1 MKQPFMKTLS
11 TIKVWQREKEALC
24 RENQALRHQL
34 KQLERQNQLEKT
46 ESISF
51 YQLGQLVAAIVHDLQ
66 GGLGIIQNTA
76 GFMLDDLDELDLL
89 VADVHKI
96 IQSTQFCELIL
107 RNLMAVGKRN
117 TFTPTE
123 VNIEKTVSTTFFI
136 LKRKLIDV
144 NLVLEVDPDLPTI
157 MSDEGNIKQIFMNL
171 IKNAG
176 EAMPDGGTITIRTRR
191 EAEMLCIDVSDTGNG
206 IPADV
211 LDRIFDLHFT
221 SKEKGIGL
229 GLYIVRAIVEAQGGD
244 IAVESEVNRGTTFI
258 IHLPI
263 AQEVA

>member
-1 MKQPFMKTLS
+1 MKQPL
-11 TIKVWQREKEALC
+11 
-24 RENQALRHQL
+24 ENTDDTMRQQL
-34 KQLERQNQLEKT
+34 EQLERQNQIEQT

-51 YQLGQLVAAIVHDLQ
+51 YQLGQWVAGIAHDLR

-76 GFMLDDLDELDLL
+76 RFMLDDLDELDPLA
-89 VADVHKI
+89 ADVHKI

-107 RNLMAVGKRN
+107 RNLMAVGKRI

-144 NLVLEVDPDLPTI
+144 NLALEVDPDLPTI
-157 MSDEGNIKQIFMNL
+157 VSDEGNIKQIFMNL
-171 IKNAG
+171 LKNAG
-176 EAMPDGGTITIRTRR
+176 EAMPDGGTITVRTRR
-191 EAEMLCIDVSDTGNG
+191 EAEILRIDIADTGIG

-211 LDRIFDLHFT
+211 LNRIFDLHFT
-221 SKEKGIGL
+221 TKERGVGL
-229 GLYIVRAIVEAQGGD
+229 GLYIVRAIVEAHGGD

-263 AQEVA
+263 AQEGA